1 MPVQVYRCS
10 HCHREV
16 LVRAPGP
23 MSDAEVQ
30 RRIEEELRP
39 WSRGPTGRLDMS
51 SRLRDDIWVGLS
63 SMRDADIPRNGVPT
77 SCPACG
83 RDGTLAESRVIDG

>member
-39 WSRGPTGRLDMS
+39 WSRGPTGRLDLS

-63 SMRDADIPRNGVPT
+63 AMGDADIPRNGVPT
-77 SCPACG
+77 SCPGCN